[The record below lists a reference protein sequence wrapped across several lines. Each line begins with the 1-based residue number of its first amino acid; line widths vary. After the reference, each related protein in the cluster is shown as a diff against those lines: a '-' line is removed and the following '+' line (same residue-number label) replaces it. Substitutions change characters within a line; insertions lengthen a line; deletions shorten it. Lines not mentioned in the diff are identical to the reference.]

1 MKSVVGTLLS
11 LFSLCLYS
19 STSYAQQS
27 TLTINGT
34 ITELGSGETLPGVV
48 VYCSELNL
56 GSSSNAYGFYSLTL
70 PQGNWQVSF
79 RLIGYQ
85 TNTITLDGTSS
96 IRNDVALSKE
106 EVTLSEVTISG
117 ERKESI
123 AEESRMSTIDIPI
136 DQIKKIPALF
146 GEKDVLKVIQL
157 MPGVQKGSEGSSGFY
172 VRGGGPDQN
181 LIILDDAVVYNANHL
196 FGFFSIFNGDALKS
210 VELVKGGFPAH
221 YGGRLSSVLDMQ
233 LKDGNK
239 EAIHGEAGIGLIS
252 SRLTLEGPIRKGK
265 SSWIV
270 SGRRTYID
278 ALVYPFLP
286 EDQKG
291 GYFFYDFN
299 AKVNFILNDKNRL
312 YVSGYFGK
320 DKFYFRSDSEDNSS
334 ERGSFLWQNATAT
347 TRLNHIIGPKA
358 FSNTSLVFSKYN
370 LQLRVTEKEPLGDE
384 FNLRFLSGI
393 RDWTAKHD
401 IDYLPNSKHHIKL
414 GAQTTYHRFTPSAT
428 VIESS
433 DALEVTFEDEVYDC
447 FENGI
452 YVEDDWKI
460 SNALKANYGVRFS
473 HFNMRSKHYFGIEPR
488 VNLRYMLREDLS
500 VKASYAIM
508 NQYLHLLSSTGV
520 GLPTDLWVPAT
531 ERVRPQRSN
540 QIALGLAKDIENPR
554 ISITLEGYYKTMSDV
569 IGYREGASF
578 LSVGEFGGEQELTWQ
593 DNVTSGNGLS
603 YGAELLVQRKTGK
616 LSGWIGYTLSWT
628 TLQFEDLNNGEP
640 FYARYDR
647 RHDLSIVGIYEVNED
662 LSLSATWVYGTGQ
675 AITLPLA
682 EYDTAPNDP
691 LQPTVYPYPTYSVD
705 YGPKNSFRMAP
716 YHRLDIAARW
726 DKKLKRC
733 ERTFE
738 LGVYNAYNRKNP
750 FFYTIDTRQDGTKYL
765 SQISLF
771 PVLPSVSWTY
781 KF

>member
-1 MKSVVGTLLS
+1 MNVLRLEPIIIALLLTLLQ
-11 LFSLCLYS
+11 
-19 STSYAQQS
+19 TAMAQQNAI
-27 TLTINGT
+27 TLSGT
-34 ITELGSGETLPGVV
+34 ITEQGSGETLPGVV
-48 VYCSELNL
+48 IYCSELNL
-56 GSSSNAYGFYSLTL
+56 GTSSNAYGFYSITL
-70 PQGNWQVSF
+70 PQEASQVSF

-85 TNTITLDGTSS
+85 TLTFELTPGTST
-96 IRNDVALSKE
+96 RKDVALIKE
-106 EVTLSEVTISG
+106 ELTLGEVTISS
-117 ERKESI
+117 ERKESV

-239 EAIHGEAGIGLIS
+239 EAVHGEAGIGIIS

-278 ALVYPFLP
+278 ALIYPFLP
-286 EDQKG
+286 RDEKG

-299 AKVNFILNDKNRL
+299 AKVNFILNDRNRL

-320 DKFYFRSDSEDNSS
+320 DKFYFRSDEGNSS
-334 ERGSFLWQNATAT
+334 SIGSFLWQNATAT
-347 TRLNHIIGPKA
+347 ARLNHIIGDKA

-370 LQLRVTEKEPLGDE
+370 LQLKLTEELENEDA
-384 FNLRFLSGI
+384 FDLRFISGI
-393 RDWTAKHD
+393 RDWTLKHD
-401 IDYLPNSKHHIKL
+401 IDYLPNAKHHIKL

-428 VIESS
+428 VIKST
-433 DALEVTFEDEVYDC
+433 DALEVKFEDEIYDC
-447 FENGI
+447 FENGVYI
-452 YVEDDWKI
+452 EDDWKI
-460 SNALKANYGVRFS
+460 SVPLKVNYGLRLS
-473 HFNMRSKHYFGIEPR
+473 HFNMKQSHYFGLEPR
-488 VNLRYMLREDLS
+488 ISLRYLLRDDLS
-500 VKASYAIM
+500 LKGSYAIM

-531 ERVRPQRSN
+531 DRVKPQRSN
-540 QIALGLAKDIENPR
+540 QVALGIAKDLENLR
-554 ISITLEGYYKTMSDV
+554 LTITIEGYYKTMSNV
-569 IGYREGASF
+569 IGYKEGASF
-578 LSVGEFGGEQELTWQ
+578 LSVGQFGGEEELTWQ
-593 DNVTSGNGLS
+593 DNVTSGSGIS
-603 YGAELLVQRKTGK
+603 YGAEFLVQRKTGK

-628 TLQFEDLNNGEP
+628 TLQFDELNNGEP

-647 RHDLSIVGIYEVNED
+647 RHDLSIVGIYEVKD
-662 LSLSATWVYGTGQ
+662 DFTISATWVYGTGQ

-682 EYDTAPNDP
+682 DYQTIPNDP
-691 LQPTVYPYPTYSVD
+691 LSYSPFVYPTSSVD

-726 DKKLKRC
+726 DKKLPRC

-750 FFYTIDTRQDGTKYL
+750 FFYNIQTRNDGSNYL

-771 PVLPSVSWTY
+771 PILPSVSWSY